1 MSECVSTGVP
11 HDPMHS
17 AAKADPSPACAGRLL
32 RLCCFLLIVSPVLGG
47 CAMSFPMASLLPGD
61 DVTGSNSPVP
71 FGRMLDEE
79 GRRRETAALATAL
92 DPQGD
97 GATVK
102 WDNAKSG
109 DRGAITAVG
118 KAYTADGKICR
129 AFISELKQGDTNR
142 KLQGTACTVSAGEW
156 KVSQAKPAKG

>member
-1 MSECVSTGVP
+1 
-11 HDPMHS
+11 
-17 AAKADPSPACAGRLL
+17 
-32 RLCCFLLIVSPVLGG
+32 
-47 CAMSFPMASLLPGD
+47 MSFPMASLMPGD
-61 DVTGSNSPVP
+61 DVTSSNSPVP

-79 GRRRETAALATAL
+79 DRRRETAALATAL

-118 KAYTADGKICR
+118 KAYSSDGKICR
-129 AFISELKQGDTNR
+129 AFIGELKQGDTSR
-142 KLQGTACTVSAGEW
+142 KVKGTACTVSAGEW
-156 KVSQAKPAKG
+156 KVTDAKPFKA